1 MRIAKKT
8 ISAALALCMLAVFPT
23 TYTQAAAPKVVV
35 DETAY
40 LMLDY
45 YGALDNYSIVKGCD
59 LNGNTQF
66 KDYGSYSSVTN
77 MSTLDAP
84 QQSDKSV
91 TWNLDSGADNRFYYE
106 VVPQKQTFDT
116 LPWTVDVSYK
126 LNGVPA
132 HADKLAGASGL
143 ITVDV
148 TATPNPNANAYY
160 RDNFILVCGMASDTS
175 KNTSFSAEGAQF
187 QSFGSYQ
194 MAFFIAMPKREGE
207 FSFQIGSDS
216 FETQGV
222 ILAMMPATMSQLDD
236 ISEMKEHKT
245 NIEDASNA
253 MDQTV
258 ADILDMLSAMS
269 GGMGTTIQGLNK
281 LDQARAA
288 MDKDSDG
295 VTQSVSKLRSSLKE
309 MEKGLN
315 NYAEFLGDA
324 KLSNA
329 VSGMGNNAKSIA
341 EIMGKMG
348 GDVEDIY
355 KLMSKLKIAILEF
368 KDESTSSARKQELVS
383 EIALLTGELETAL
396 YYVDSSAFA
405 SYVKRVESSV
415 KEIESLAGKADG
427 ASDDVVKQA
436 AGAMLQELQ
445 TINATMSGMVADS
458 EKLSGSIGGSI
469 GDIYALSGEMEDILE
484 ETSRVMDDAADLMKD
499 TRGMLDSVDTMLSDS
514 SDLLNEGAQ
523 VSIAGITQ
531 MLNDLLGVLHK
542 TDNLQANRETISNII
557 RDEWHRLDDDFG
569 VLDIDTSADKVSLTS
584 SKNAPPRSLQI
595 IMRTHEIELP
605 EEDEQPSAEQE
616 EAESTVGA
624 RIVRVFKVIKDGL
637 AELFK

>member
-1 MRIAKKT
+1 MRTVKKI
-8 ISAALALCMLAVFPT
+8 ISAALALCMLAVFPST
-23 TYTQAAAPKVVV
+23 DVRAAAPKVAV

-45 YGALDNYSIVKGCD
+45 YGDLDNFSIVKGCD

-66 KDYGSYSSVTN
+66 TDYGSYTSVTN
-77 MSTLDAP
+77 MSTLNAP
-84 QQSDKSV
+84 EQSDESV
-91 TWNLDSGADNRFYYE
+91 TWNLDSGAANRFYYE
-106 VVPQKQTFDT
+106 VVPQNQTFDT

-132 HADKLAGASGL
+132 HAERLAGASGL

-148 TATPNPNANAYY
+148 TVAPNPRANTYY
-160 RDNFILVCGMASDTS
+160 RDNFILVCGMASDTD

-216 FETQGV
+216 FETPGV

-253 MDQTV
+253 MDATV

-269 GGMGTTIQGLNK
+269 GGMSTTVQGLNK

-288 MDKDSDG
+288 MDKGSDG

-329 VSGMGNNAKSIA
+329 ISGMGENAESMA
-341 EIMGKMG
+341 DIMSNMG
-348 GDVEDIY
+348 GDIEEIY
-355 KLMSKLKIAILEF
+355 TLMNKLKAAILEF
-368 KDESTSSARKQELVS
+368 NSDSTSSARKQALVS

-396 YYVDSSAFA
+396 SYVDSSTFA
-405 SYVKRVESSV
+405 SYIKRVESSV
-415 KEIESLAGKADG
+415 KEIESLAGTADG
-427 ASDDVVKQA
+427 ASEDVVKQA

-445 TINATMSGMVADS
+445 TINTAMSGLVADS
-458 EKLSGSIGGSI
+458 EKLSGSINGSI
-469 GDIYALSGEMEDILE
+469 GDVYALSGEMEDILE

-514 SDLLNEGAQ
+514 SDLLNEGAK

-542 TDNLQANRETISNII
+542 TENLQTNRETISNII

-605 EEDEQPSAEQE
+605 DEDEEISADQE
-616 EAESTVGA
+616 EAESSVGQ
-624 RIVRVFKVIKDGL
+624 RIVNVFKVIKDGL
-637 AELFK
+637 AGLFR

>member
-8 ISAALALCMLAVFPT
+8 ISAALAICMLAVFPT
-23 TYTQAAAPKVVV
+23 TYTQAAAPNVVV

-40 LMLDY
+40 LMLDH

-59 LNGNTQF
+59 LNGNTHF
-66 KDYGSYSSVTN
+66 EDYGRYSSVTN

-84 QQSDKSV
+84 QQSDKGV

-143 ITVDV
+143 VTVDV
-148 TATPNPNANAYY
+148 TATPNPKANAYY

-236 ISEMKEHKT
+236 ISEMKEHKS

-253 MDQTV
+253 MDETV

-269 GGMGTTIQGLNK
+269 GGMSTTVQGLNK

-288 MDKDSDG
+288 MDKDSDS
-295 VTQSVSKLRSSLKE
+295 VTQSVSRLRNSLKE

-315 NYAEFLGDA
+315 NYAEFLGDSKMSETISQIGDQVAGAA
-324 KLSNA
+324 KDMGEDMVALKNALVDLKKALQGLNADSGDKAEQMRAFELALGNAQIVLNSVNLSSYERYVDKIEAA
-329 VSGMGNNAKSIA
+329 VDNMEQQAG
-341 EIMGKMG
+341 
-348 GDVEDIY
+348 
-355 KLMSKLKIAILEF
+355 ILEQNNDPASDVYRAAMQAIVNES
-368 KDESTSSARKQELVS
+368 KDINTAFTTISTDATNLSGTIKGSLGGISSAS
-383 EIALLTGELETAL
+383 G
-396 YYVDSSAFA
+396 
-405 SYVKRVESSV
+405 
-415 KEIESLAGKADG
+415 EIEDL
-427 ASDDVVKQA
+427 
-436 AGAMLQELQ
+436 
-445 TINATMSGMVADS
+445 
-458 EKLSGSIGGSI
+458 
-469 GDIYALSGEMEDILE
+469 LE

-499 TRGMLDSVDTMLSDS
+499 SRGMLDSVDTMLSDS

-542 TDNLQANRETISNII
+542 TDNLQANRETISTII

-584 SKNAPPRSLQI
+584 TKNAPPRSLQI

-605 EEDEQPSAEQE
+605 DEDDQLSAEQE
-616 EAESTVGA
+616 EAESTIGA
-624 RIVRVFKVIKDGL
+624 RIVRVFEVIKDGL